1 MGKDVVF
8 WKNFVKTQRYVI
20 QKNNNNNN
28 TVYRV

>member
-8 WKNFVKTQRYVI
+8 WKNIVKTQRYVI
-20 QKNNNNNN
+20 QKNNNNN